1 MIGLRYTGALRA
13 QGLRQEAPP
22 TADRAFW
29 PGSWETSLQNHQT
42 GRQHLP
48 RATPVGGRRRRTLT
62 PTCQPPWDP
71 TARTVM
77 VPAPPALP
85 RPDPEGCG
93 RRPWAAGFHVTCTGW
108 VEPAQ
113 DHPQPPCQS
122 PPAQSQTVAGS
133 GHDPRGPPCSPGGS
147 TRPPPQQTR
156 LRALPGAQGHG
167 HGHGLQCGG
176 VRGLR
181 TARRCSAESVGSLGT
196 AEEVG
201 AHEAGEA
208 LQGFHLH
215 GVKLPVEAAT
225 QEVGE
230 A

>member
-48 RATPVGGRRRRTLT
+48 RATLVGGRRRRTLT

-71 TARTVM
+71 TARTVT
-77 VPAPPALP
+77 VPAPPTLL

-147 TRPPPQQTR
+147 TRPPPP
-156 LRALPGAQGHG
+156 ADAAPCPAWCPGPRPRPRSPVWRRQGPEDSQAV
-167 HGHGLQCGG
+167 L
-176 VRGLR
+176 
-181 TARRCSAESVGSLGT
+181 S
-196 AEEVG
+196 
-201 AHEAGEA
+201 GECW
-208 LQGFHLH
+208 Q
-215 GVKLPVEAAT
+215 PRYS
-225 QEVGE
+225 
-230 A
+230 